1 MVEIISS
8 HDTHFEQ
15 TFRVSRFHIYS
26 KYKLFRIIMIP
37 NIHEK
42 YLSFYGGFQ
51 ARVEVID
58 PTRLTRRT
66 PNFSY
71 HPRFDIQMQNLYID
85 ILLVTYLP
93 NTRTNVLRKCMCLA
107 LVRAFVKE

>member
-1 MVEIISS
+1 
-8 HDTHFEQ
+8 
-15 TFRVSRFHIYS
+15 
-26 KYKLFRIIMIP
+26 MIP
-37 NIHEK
+37 NIHSK
-42 YLSFYGGFQ
+42 YLSIYGVFQ
-51 ARVEVID
+51 GYVED
-58 PTRLTRRT
+58 WLDGRT

-71 HPRFDIQMQNLYID
+71 HPRFGIQMQNLFID